1 MKHFVRRSYDII
13 FTIVETKELKNR
25 IDKNSFSVSSLFEN
39 SDEKEYWQSK
49 SSSERLEAVEILR
62 QRVYGYN
69 PFTTR
74 LQRILSI
81 TKLT

>member
-1 MKHFVRRSYDII
+1 M
-13 FTIVETKELKNR
+13 ETKELKNR
-25 IDKNSFSVSSLFEN
+25 IDKNSFSVSSLFDS

-74 LQRILSI
+74 LQRILSTRPGRSVDFVSETSGI
-81 TKLT
+81 

>member
-1 MKHFVRRSYDII
+1 MEI
-13 FTIVETKELKNR
+13 KELKNR
-25 IDKNSFSVSSLFEN
+25 IDKNSFSVSTLFDS
-39 SDEKEYWQSK
+39 SDEEEYWQSK

-74 LQRILSI
+74 LQRIFSTRLGRRS
-81 TKLT
+81 LTDY

>member
-1 MKHFVRRSYDII
+1 M
-13 FTIVETKELKNR
+13 ETKELTNR
-25 IDKNSFSVSSLFEN
+25 IDKNSFSVSSLFDR

-49 SSSERLEAVEILR
+49 SASERLEAVEILR

-74 LQRILSI
+74 LQRVLSI
-81 TKLT
+81 TKLNKTRKPAQDI

>member
-1 MKHFVRRSYDII
+1 M
-13 FTIVETKELKNR
+13 ETKELKNR
-25 IDKNSFSVSSLFEN
+25 IDKNSLSVSSLFEN

-74 LQRILSI
+74 LQRIFSI
-81 TKLT
+81 TKLTKTRKPAKDI

>member
-1 MKHFVRRSYDII
+1 M
-13 FTIVETKELKNR
+13 ETKELKNR
-25 IDKNSFSVSSLFEN
+25 IDKNSFSVSSLSDS

-49 SSSERLEAVEILR
+49 SSLERLEAVEILR

-74 LQRILSI
+74 IQRVLS
-81 TKLT
+81 TRLGRRCLTDYQTHISYST

>member
-1 MKHFVRRSYDII
+1 M
-13 FTIVETKELKNR
+13 ETKELKNR
-25 IDKNSFSVSSLFEN
+25 IDKSSFSVSSLFDS

-49 SSSERLEAVEILR
+49 SALERLEAVEILR

-74 LQRILSI
+74 LQRVLSI
-81 TKLT
+81 TKLTKTRKPAEDI

>member
-1 MKHFVRRSYDII
+1 M
-13 FTIVETKELKNR
+13 ETKELKNR
-25 IDKNSFSVSSLFEN
+25 IDKNSFSVSSLFDS

-49 SSSERLEAVEILR
+49 SASERLEAVEILR

-74 LQRILSI
+74 LQRVLSI
-81 TKLT
+81 TKLTKTRKPAEDI

>member
-1 MKHFVRRSYDII
+1 MK
-13 FTIVETKELKNR
+13 TNELKNR
-25 IDKNSFSVSSLFEN
+25 IDISNFSVSSLFEN

-49 SSSERLEAVEILR
+49 SSLERLEAVEILR

-69 PFTTR
+69 PLTTR

-81 TKLT
+81 TKLTKTKKPAKDI

>member
-1 MKHFVRRSYDII
+1 M
-13 FTIVETKELKNR
+13 ETKELKNR
-25 IDKNSFSVSSLFEN
+25 IDKNSFSVSSLLDS

-74 LQRILSI
+74 LQRVFSI
-81 TKLT
+81 VKLTKTKKPAEDI

>member
-1 MKHFVRRSYDII
+1 M
-13 FTIVETKELKNR
+13 ETKELKNK
-25 IDKNSFSVSSLFEN
+25 IDKSSFSVSSLLDS

-49 SSSERLEAVEILR
+49 SSSERLETVEILR

>member
-1 MKHFVRRSYDII
+1 M
-13 FTIVETKELKNR
+13 ETKELKNR
-25 IDKNSFSVSSLFEN
+25 IDKNSFSVSSLFDC

-49 SSSERLEAVEILR
+49 SASERLEAVETLR

-74 LQRILSI
+74 FQRIFSI
-81 TKLT
+81 TKLTKTRKPAEDI

>member
-1 MKHFVRRSYDII
+1 VK
-13 FTIVETKELKNR
+13 TNELKNR
-25 IDKNSFSVSSLFEN
+25 IDKSSFSVSSLFEN

-69 PFTTR
+69 TFTTR
-74 LQRILSI
+74 LQRVLSI
-81 TKLT
+81 TKLTKTRKPVEDI